1 MKINKYINAFL
12 KSIISFLI
20 IFQSGCDNSS
30 EPKIV
35 HGCLDSQACNYDPS
49 ATLDNNSC
57 EYIDNCDT
65 CDNDPSNDCDQD
77 CAGFWG
83 GTATLD
89 DCEVCSGGDTG
100 LVPNIDELGC
110 GCFNPAQLTYCFDGD
125 NDLLGS
131 TGSET
136 EYCLHNIPESWVIDC
151 TDEND
156 ACTSNTYDCNS
167 ICDGSAFIDDCGI
180 CSGGNTGYEPNSDM
194 DCAGTC
200 GGTSIVDDCG
210 VCDGNNLE
218 KDCWGDCYGNAI
230 PDDCG
235 ICSGGNTGYE
245 PNSDMDC
252 AGTCFGTS
260 FLDNCGICDDNSE
273 NDNSEMDCSGECFGT
288 AYINNCENCV
298 GGNTGLIENNCTVTD
313 INGNVYSTIIIG
325 NQEWMAENLKAT
337 NYRNGMVIQTGFS
350 DISWS
355 YLTTGAYAFYN
366 NDQSNSEIYGNLY
379 NWFAVDNYRGICPE
393 EWHVSSDE
401 DFIELELYL
410 GMSSVEIYEWEWRGT
425 NEGGKLKEEGLAHWW
440 NPNEGATN
448 ESGFTALGG
457 GYRNNSGNFSSMNS
471 FTGFWMSTDRLYT
484 QAWSR
489 LLDHSHSSI
498 SRVGVEKPNGLY
510 VRCVRD

>member
-167 ICDGSAFIDDCGI
+167 ICDGSAFI
-180 CSGGNTGYEPNSDM
+180 
-194 DCAGTC
+194 
-200 GGTSIVDDCG
+200 
-210 VCDGNNLE
+210 
-218 KDCWGDCYGNAI
+218 
-230 PDDCG
+230 DDCG